1 MIGVIR
7 RIWIPTVMII
17 VVTVGAAVVVRLHGA
32 FGSPRNRPGSS
43 NADSIVAFNP
53 KRVLY
58 EVTGPPG
65 SLATINYLDAEA
77 QPHEVTNAAIPWSLT
92 VVTTLSAVVANVVA
106 RSDSTSLGCRIT
118 VNGVVRAEREVESYN
133 AHTSCLV
140 KSA

>member
-1 MIGVIR
+1 MLERQAADGIDHLHAALVGVPGR
-7 RIWIPTVMII
+7 FRGEPNAPCSRT
-17 VVTVGAAVVVRLHGA
+17 TTAA
-32 FGSPRNRPGSS
+32 S

-77 QPHEVTNAAIPWSLT
+77 QPHEVTNTAIPWSLT
-92 VVTTLSAVVANVVA
+92 VVTTLSAVIANVVA